1 MERRYVELD
10 HANSIA
16 AELREDG
23 APTIR
28 GVAAVFNKPSHDLGG
43 FREILLPGAFDAVL
57 ASKKLDVVG
66 LWNHDPSQI
75 LGRTTSGTLRLAVD
89 ETRGLT
95 YEIDPPDTQ
104 LGRDCQTLL
113 RRRDV
118 FGSSF
123 AFTVNPSGE
132 TWTQP
137 DKGLATR
144 TISAVSGL
152 FDVSVVTH
160 PAYPQTS
167 VAVRSLESWSEA
179 TQLVERSAG
188 GLTISIDF
196 DKTFS
201 AAPGMWRSFV
211 ADATTRGNRVVCI
224 SRREQTEA
232 NVEDVRQAFGD
243 AIDQV
248 SALILC
254 GPGSTKREAA
264 STAGLE
270 VDIWIDDAPETVGPV
285 ISARSPAGA
294 RAAAAALA
302 ARIAAH
308 V

>member
-167 VAVRSLESWSEA
+167 VAVRSLVENLCPD
-179 TQLVERSAG
+179 LVINTAAAHNVPACEEDPTTAFAVNASGVFHLARACSHVGAR
-188 GLTISIDF
+188 LLHISTDY
-196 DKTFS
+196 
-201 AAPGMWRSFV
+201 V
-211 ADATTRGNRVVCI
+211 
-224 SRREQTEA
+224 
-232 NVEDVRQAFGD
+232 FGD
-243 AIDQV
+243 
-248 SALILC
+248 
-254 GPGSTKREAA
+254 G
-264 STAGLE
+264 
-270 VDIWIDDAPETVGPV
+270 
-285 ISARSPAGA
+285 
-294 RAAAAALA
+294 
-302 ARIAAH
+302 H
-308 V
+308 